1 MLKLVLLSFFHCL
14 TLCAGQV
21 FLKIS
26 LSKTG
31 PFRFSWGYFKDFL
44 SCWQWAACG
53 ASFLTACILWMYILK
68 RYEFS
73 LAYPITSMT
82 FVFSILAGFLVFGEA
97 VSVNK
102 WVGVG
107 LITLGIIVIAAGGK

>member
-1 MLKLVLLSFFHCL
+1 
-14 TLCAGQV
+14 
-21 FLKIS
+21 
-26 LSKTG
+26 
-31 PFRFSWGYFKDFL
+31 
-44 SCWQWAACG
+44 
-53 ASFLTACILWMYILK
+53 
-68 RYEFS
+68 
-73 LAYPITSMT
+73 MT

>member
-31 PFRFSWGYFKDFL
+31 PFRFSWGYFNDFL
-44 SCWQWAACG
+44 TCWQWAACG
-53 ASFLTACILWMYILK
+53 ASFLNACIILIYILK